1 MLFSSSKKFSDSNQ
15 FSHSNPFSLSNKFSS
30 SVQFSESQAFS
41 PSITLKP
48 NDPKCKVF
56 TENENFNLY
65 ECIFSV
71 NEPKLYYIYVI
82 SSNFTNYKQQKE
94 SDDEKGGSAI
104 HLINCGIMCNKT
116 LFDRCISPGGGG
128 GAVYIV
134 NSFDI
139 TNNATFEDAHFIQ
152 CKADYGGAIFIS
164 ANSEFFNIT
173 FTRCI
178 FDSNEALL
186 KTKSSGEKSYL
197 FGGSAIYIMNK
208 NLNAVN
214 CTFSMNKGPGGAV
227 KIYNLFNT
235 NTKKIKLDQSE
246 SLISFI
252 GCNFEQHENSDS
264 SIFYEDKNNGNKLD
278 VHDCN
283 FKGKLKKGSHYI
295 DGKVNNNKKLHVESC
310 NFENDK
316 NKSIII
322 NLIDNLS
329 TIEANIMSNSIQI
342 SYNLKIII
350 GIVIMISFALFVFL
364 ILKLNGSSDKYQEH
378 DTLFIEN
385 KYDMA

>member
-1 MLFSSSKKFSDSNQ
+1 M
-15 FSHSNPFSLSNKFSS
+15 
-30 SVQFSESQAFS
+30 
-41 PSITLKP
+41 
-48 NDPKCKVF
+48 VF
-56 TENENFNLY
+56 TENENFNLD
-65 ECIFSV
+65 ECIFSA

-82 SSNFTNYKQQKE
+82 LNNFTNYRRQKE
-94 SDDEKGGSAI
+94 SDEEKGGSAI

-134 NSFDI
+134 NSFEI

-164 ANSEFFNIT
+164 ADSELFNIT
-173 FTRCI
+173 FTRCN

-186 KTKSSGEKSYL
+186 KTKSSGVKSHL
-197 FGGSAIYIMNK
+197 FGGSAIYIMNQ

-227 KIYNLFNT
+227 KIYNLFSS
-235 NTKKIKLDQSE
+235 NTKSIQLDQSE

-264 SIFYEDKNNGNKLD
+264 SIFYADKNNGNKLD

-295 DGKVNNNKKLHVESC
+295 DGKVNNKEKMHVRSC

-316 NKSIII
+316 NNSIII
-322 NLIDNLS
+322 NLIDNQLPL
-329 TIEANIMSNSIQI
+329 EANIMSNFIQI

-350 GIVIMISFALFVFL
+350 ISIVIIISFALFIFL
-364 ILKLNGSSDKYQEH
+364 IFKLNDSRDKNQEQH
-378 DTLFIEN
+378 DSLFNEN
-385 KYDMA
+385 KFDMA